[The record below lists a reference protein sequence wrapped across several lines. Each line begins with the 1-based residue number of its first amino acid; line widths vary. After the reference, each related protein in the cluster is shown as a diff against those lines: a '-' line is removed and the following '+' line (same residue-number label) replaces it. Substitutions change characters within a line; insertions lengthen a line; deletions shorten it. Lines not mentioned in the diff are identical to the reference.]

1 MSSSIFK
8 KSVTNFYLLIFLISI
23 SILSVII
30 DLKYPSTNFA
40 RTVVNDF
47 ILSPIQYVV
56 KTPSHFFYSI
66 LEETETIAQLE
77 SKIKSL
83 EKDNKMM
90 KMNLQRI
97 DILKDEVARL
107 RSIKRTLSKKF
118 ENIQI
123 AKVIQGDVIPNKES
137 IKIDIGSN
145 DNIAMGQ
152 TVMGTNGLIGQIVE
166 VALYSSKVL
175 LITDVNSN
183 VPAIITRTGKQVIVK
198 GRSQDDL
205 LEISFTDDS
214 EIKSGDL
221 IVTSG
226 QAGRFIASLNIGR
239 IVQIKMNEGE
249 RFAEVLVEPSE
260 YIENINEVIAV
271 SYTHLTLPTI
281 CSV

>member
-8 KSVTNFYLLIFLISI
+8 KSVTNFYLLIFLISL
-23 SILSVII
+23 SILSVIV
-30 DLKYPSTNFA
+30 DLKHPSTNIA

-66 LEETETIAQLE
+66 LEERETIVQLE
-77 SKIKSL
+77 SKIESL

-260 YIENINEVIAV
+260 YIENINEVIV
-271 SYTHLTLPTI
+271 TPDEYKDK
-281 CSV
+281 

>member
-8 KSVTNFYLLIFLISI
+8 KSVTNFYLLIFLISL
-23 SILSVII
+23 SILSIII

-40 RTVVNDF
+40 RTMVNDF
-47 ILSPIQYVV
+47 VVSPIQYIV

-66 LEETETIAQLE
+66 LEETETITQLE
-77 SKIKSL
+77 SKIERL
-83 EKDNKMM
+83 EKDNKML

-97 DILKDEVARL
+97 DILKDEVSRL
-107 RSIKRTLSKKF
+107 RSIKRALSKKF

-145 DNIAMGQ
+145 DNIVMGQ

-214 EIKSGDL
+214 DIKSGDL

-239 IVQIKMNEGE
+239 IVKIEMNEGE
-249 RFAEVLVEPSE
+249 RFAEVVVEPSE
-260 YIENINEVIAV
+260 YIENINEVIV
-271 SYTHLTLPTI
+271 TPDEYKDK
-281 CSV
+281 

>member
-1 MSSSIFK
+1 
-8 KSVTNFYLLIFLISI
+8 
-23 SILSVII
+23 
-30 DLKYPSTNFA
+30 
-40 RTVVNDF
+40 VVNDF
-47 ILSPIQYVV
+47 ILSPIQYIV
-56 KTPSHFFYSI
+56 KTPSDFFYSI

-77 SKIKSL
+77 SKIDRL

-97 DILKDEVARL
+97 DILEDEVSRL
-107 RSIKRTLSKKF
+107 RSIKRAMSKKF

-137 IKIDIGSN
+137 IKINIGSN
-145 DNIAMGQ
+145 DKVIMGQ
-152 TVMGTNGLIGQIVE
+152 TVMGSNGLIGQIVE

-183 VPAIITRTGKQVIVK
+183 VPAIITRTGKQVIIK

-205 LEISFTDDS
+205 LEISFTDDTD
-214 EIKSGDL
+214 IKSGDL

-239 IVQIKMNEGE
+239 IVKIEMNEGE

-260 YIENINEVIAV
+260 YIENLNEVIV
-271 SYTHLTLPTI
+271 SPDEYKNK
-281 CSV
+281 

>member
-8 KSVTNFYLLIFLISI
+8 KSVTNFYLLILLISL

-30 DLKYPSTNFA
+30 DLKYPSTNFT
-40 RTVVNDF
+40 RTIVNDF
-47 ILSPIQYVV
+47 IVSPIQYIV
-56 KTPSHFFYSI
+56 KTPSSFFYSL

-77 SKIKSL
+77 SKIERL

-90 KMNLQRI
+90 KMNLQKI
-97 DILKDEVARL
+97 DILEDEVLRL
-107 RSIKRTLSKKF
+107 RSIKRIMSKKF

-137 IKIDIGSN
+137 IKINIGSN
-145 DNIAMGQ
+145 DNVIMGQ
-152 TVMGTNGLIGQIVE
+152 TVMGANGLIGQIIE

-183 VPAIITRTGKQVIVK
+183 IPAILTRTGKQVIVK

-205 LEISFTDDS
+205 LEISFTDDTD
-214 EIKSGDL
+214 IKSGDL
-221 IVTSG
+221 LVTSG

-239 IVQIKMNEGE
+239 IVQIEVNEGE
-249 RFAEVLVEPSE
+249 RFAQVLVEPSE
-260 YIENINEVIAV
+260 YIKNINEVI
-271 SYTHLTLPTI
+271 LTPDEYKDK
-281 CSV
+281 

>member
-8 KSVTNFYLLIFLISI
+8 KSVTNFYLLLFLISL
-23 SILSVII
+23 SILSII
-30 DLKYPSTNFA
+30 VDLKYPSTNFT

-47 ILSPIQYVV
+47 IVSPIQYIV
-56 KTPSHFFYSI
+56 KTPSSFFYSL

-77 SKIKSL
+77 SKIERL

-97 DILKDEVARL
+97 DILEDEVSRL
-107 RSIKRTLSKKF
+107 RSIKRIMSKKF

-123 AKVIQGDVIPNKES
+123 ARVIQGDVIPNKES
-137 IKIDIGSN
+137 IKINIGSN
-145 DNIAMGQ
+145 DKVIKGQ
-152 TVMGTNGLIGQIVE
+152 TVMGANGLIGQIVE

-183 VPAIITRTGKQVIVK
+183 VPAIITRTGKQVIIK

-205 LEISFTDDS
+205 LEISFTDDTD
-214 EIKSGDL
+214 IQSGDL

-239 IVQIKMNEGE
+239 IVKIEMNKGE
-249 RFAEVLVEPSE
+249 RFAQVVVEPSE
-260 YIENINEVIAV
+260 YIENINEVIV
-271 SYTHLTLPTI
+271 TPDEYKDK
-281 CSV
+281 

>member
-1 MSSSIFK
+1 VSSSIFK
-8 KSVTNFYLLIFLISI
+8 KSVTNFYLLIFLISL
-23 SILSVII
+23 SILSVIV
-30 DLKYPSTNFA
+30 DLKHPSTNIA

-77 SKIKSL
+77 SKIESL

-260 YIENINEVIAV
+260 YIENINEVIV
-271 SYTHLTLPTI
+271 TPDEYKDK
-281 CSV
+281 